1 MSKIDYIITDITGAH
16 FPGVLPY
23 RGPSSRR
30 GYRTREE
37 AETRAREVDAHYA
50 ARTGRGLDLRVM
62 PRGSDDWTNAAGT
75 YCEDGSFRPG
85 RV

>member
-62 PRGSDDWTNAAGT
+62 PRGSDDWTEVNRRWSADRDVAK
-75 YCEDGSFRPG
+75 
-85 RV
+85 

>member
-1 MSKIDYIITDITGAH
+1 MSKIDYIITDATGVH

-37 AETRAREVDAHYA
+37 AEERARAVDAHYA
-50 ARTGRGLDLRVM
+50 AKTGRGLDLRVM
-62 PRGSDDWTNAAGT
+62 PRGSESLANPTGI
-75 YCEDGSFRPG
+75 FRPG
-85 RV
+85 RA